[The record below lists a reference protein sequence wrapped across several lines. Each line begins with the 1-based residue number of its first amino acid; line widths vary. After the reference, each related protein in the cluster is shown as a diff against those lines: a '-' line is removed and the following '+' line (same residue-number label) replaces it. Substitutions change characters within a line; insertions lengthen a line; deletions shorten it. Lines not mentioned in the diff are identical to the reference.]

1 MLLPRTYAARRVVP
15 FRNLLLRLLPVQVK
29 LRFAGWDARWDEW
42 HKLDED
48 RIRLLVQ
55 PPKAAGAGKGRKAI
69 GAVGIGKGLRGVKR
83 KVWAGH
89 GGSDVSKPN
98 KPLNKAKVDPEVQKK
113 IAAVLEKK
121 AKKAE
126 ARRAARAAAERA
138 GKAGEAGVAVGAPAA
153 AAKRKPKKAKFMA
166 VSVKVA
172 GHGDSAGSPGRV
184 EPTRAW
190 AGARRESKAPVRA
203 CESDVLVARKIELR
217 PSPPPLCPAGAS

>member
-1 MLLPRTYAARRVVP
+1 M
-15 FRNLLLRLLPVQVK
+15 
-29 LRFAGWDARWDEW
+29 
-42 HKLDED
+42 
-48 RIRLLVQ
+48 Q

-138 GKAGEAGVAVGAPAA
+138 GKAGEAGVAVGAPTA
-153 AAKRKPKKAKFMA
+153 AAKRSRRKR
-166 VSVKVA
+166 SSWRWCQGG
-172 GHGDSAGSPGRV
+172 GHGDSGVARSRR
-184 EPTRAW
+184 PTRV
-190 AGARRESKAPVRA
+190 GGRTARAAPVRLR
-203 CESDVLVARKIELR
+203 SDVLVAGR
-217 PSPPPLCPAGAS
+217 

>member
-1 MLLPRTYAARRVVP
+1 M
-15 FRNLLLRLLPVQVK
+15 
-29 LRFAGWDARWDEW
+29 
-42 HKLDED
+42 
-48 RIRLLVQ
+48 
-55 PPKAAGAGKGRKAI
+55 
-69 GAVGIGKGLRGVKR
+69 
-83 KVWAGH
+83 
-89 GGSDVSKPN
+89 
-98 KPLNKAKVDPEVQKK
+98 
-113 IAAVLEKK
+113 
-121 AKKAE
+121 
-126 ARRAARAAAERA
+126 
-138 GKAGEAGVAVGAPAA
+138 AVGAPAA

>member
-1 MLLPRTYAARRVVP
+1 MKDRKSTSPLRCNRSCPRLNNSATCCCA
-15 FRNLLLRLLPVQVK
+15 LLPVQVK

-121 AKKAE
+121 AKKAKKLIAKHQVTFDAIDALTKAE
-126 ARRAARAAAERA
+126 QLFLDQTDSEGKPILLTPAALAS
-138 GKAGEAGVAVGAPAA
+138 KAG
-153 AAKRKPKKAKFMA
+153 
-166 VSVKVA
+166 
-172 GHGDSAGSPGRV
+172 
-184 EPTRAW
+184 
-190 AGARRESKAPVRA
+190 
-203 CESDVLVARKIELR
+203 L
-217 PSPPPLCPAGAS
+217 PLL